1 MTGTHRLAADG
12 DLNTVYD
19 IYMHESVVPF
29 LGYDPLSLDAFRSV
43 YADFRSDDSF
53 FVYEIDGNVA
63 GFYKIF
69 RRTGRTRHV
78 AYLGVLAISPHFQG
92 TGVGKRLM
100 SDIIK
105 SQQQQGVKRI
115 ELIVES
121 DNTGG
126 VAFYKKLG
134 FEIEGTL
141 KNFYKRA
148 NEDHFVDDYIMGLV
162 FD

>member
-1 MTGTHRLAADG
+1 MTAVHRLATDG
-12 DLNTVYD
+12 DLKTVYD

-29 LGYDPLSLDAFRSV
+29 LGYDPMSLDTFKSV
-43 YADFRSDDSF
+43 YTEFRSDNSF
-53 FVYEIDGNVA
+53 FIYEIDGAIA

-69 RRTGRTRHV
+69 RRSGRTWHV
-78 AYLGVLAISPHFQG
+78 AYLGILAVSPQFQG
-92 TGVGKRLM
+92 AGVGKRLM
-100 SDIIK
+100 SDVIK
-105 SQQQQGVKRI
+105 SQRQQGVKRI

-162 FD
+162 FN